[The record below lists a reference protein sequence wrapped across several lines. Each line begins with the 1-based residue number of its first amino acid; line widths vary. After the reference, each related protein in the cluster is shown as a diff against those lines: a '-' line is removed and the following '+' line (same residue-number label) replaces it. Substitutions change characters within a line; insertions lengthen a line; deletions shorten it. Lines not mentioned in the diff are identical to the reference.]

1 MKSIEDKKVIV
12 NINNSSEVQI
22 EKLDGGS
29 SILEEQSQKM
39 IENNLYLTEAIAYYN
54 LAASYEHIQQMKDA
68 LKAYLIANEIA
79 RKHLGPDNH
88 LTTIIAENLKKF

>member
-54 LAASYEHIQQMKDA
+54 LAASYEHIQ
-68 LKAYLIANEIA
+68 
-79 RKHLGPDNH
+79 
-88 LTTIIAENLKKF
+88 